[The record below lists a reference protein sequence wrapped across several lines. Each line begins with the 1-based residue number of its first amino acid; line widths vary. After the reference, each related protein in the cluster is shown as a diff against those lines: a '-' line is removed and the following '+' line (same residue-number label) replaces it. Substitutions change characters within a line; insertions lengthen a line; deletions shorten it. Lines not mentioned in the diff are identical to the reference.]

1 MTRRSTLR
9 LTTAAR
15 PAIKLRNMKRPT
27 KHILLGF
34 LAAAVIFV
42 VVCGTMKA
50 TLSTSTFTVVNVI
63 WFASVLLTWL
73 VWSFRGHYQAR
84 RHQAAPCS
92 SPNRGER
99 SQASATR

>member
-1 MTRRSTLR
+1 MTRKSTWR

-15 PAIKLRNMKRPT
+15 PAIKLRTMKRPT

-34 LAAAVIFV
+34 LAAAVIFA

-50 TLSTSTFTVVNVI
+50 TLSTSTFQAVNAI
-63 WFASVLLTWL
+63 WLAGVLLTWL

-84 RHQAAPCS
+84 RHQATPG
-92 SPNRGER
+92 SPRTRHEE
-99 SQASATR
+99 SQASANR